1 MSEYQV
7 RATLDGRMAE
17 MRHLFMVRG
26 PDGRARP
33 VTSPMESVEFGGDD
47 RGATYLS
54 AGGMSGPYPCPLGVP
69 GDHLWVKET
78 WGTKQADH
86 PRAVD
91 GRPPTPGDALVYRA
105 DPGDAWQWRSTREGG
120 SPGGFVWRSST
131 HMPSWASRLT
141 LEVTG
146 VRVERLQDLSEEDAQ
161 AEGIQRG
168 ESSDPAYTWIGAP
181 ERREGCGPGKVAY
194 CHRTARDAYRTLWN
208 HLNGKRA
215 TWESNPWVWVVA
227 FSEAKA

>member
-78 WGTKQADH
+78 WKIGHND
-86 PRAVD
+86 PRKYPHAFVHYAAGGAALAVERTPQLPAVTERW
-91 GRPPTPGDALVYRA
+91 RP
-105 DPGDAWQWRSTREGG
+105 
-120 SPGGFVWRSST
+120 ST